1 MRTSHILL
9 LLLPFLCSG
18 KVVKV
23 PLKPLITE
31 RRVLSEMALSSDLIR
46 KKWFDRLTSN
56 TFPVY
61 LKNYMDAQYYGEITI
76 GTPPQNFAVIFDTG
90 SSNLWVPSKHCRPF
104 NLACKLHNKYSREAS
119 STYKA
124 NKTHF
129 AIHYGSG
136 SVSGI
141 LSTDTV
147 SVSPFMIVMFIN
159 LSKQVGGVSVT
170 QQTFGEAI
178 IQQGVAFITAKFDG
192 ILGMAFQ
199 SISVRGVTPVFDNM
213 IAQDLV
219 EEPLFAFW
227 LNRNASQP
235 LGGVIMFGGLDKSYY
250 TGNISYVPLTT
261 KNYWQFQMDGI
272 QLKGEKL
279 CEDGCQAIADTGTTM
294 ITGPS
299 IEVKR
304 LNNVLGGKRIVGGIY
319 VLDCKKMKEY
329 PPINFTINGQQMTL
343 MPEDYVVEMTQFGK
357 TVCVSGFMEMDIPK
371 YPLWILGDVFIGK
384 YYTIFDMENSRL
396 GFATSVKT

>member
-1 MRTSHILL
+1 MRTSLILL

-23 PLKPLITE
+23 PLKPLITQ
-31 RRVLSEMALSSDLIR
+31 RRLLTEMAFRSDLIR
-46 KKWFDRLTSN
+46 KKWFDRLTGD

-76 GTPPQNFAVIFDTG
+76 GTPPQNFTVIFDTG
-90 SSNLWVPSKHCRPF
+90 SSNLWVPSKHCRLF

-124 NKTHF
+124 NGTTF

-141 LSTDTV
+141 FSTDTV
-147 SVSPFMIVMFIN
+147 SV
-159 LSKQVGGVSVT
+159 GGISVI
-170 QQTFGEAI
+170 QQTFGEALK
-178 IQQGVAFITAKFDG
+178 QKGVVFIFGKFDG

-199 SISVRGVTPVFDNM
+199 SLSAGGVTPVFDNM
-213 IAQDLV
+213 IAQGLV
-219 EEPLFAFW
+219 EEPVFAFW

-235 LGGVIMFGGLDKSYY
+235 LGGEIMFGGLDEGYY
-250 TGNISYVPLTT
+250 TGDITYVPLTA
-261 KNYWQFQMDGI
+261 KDYWQFRMDGI
-272 QLKGEKL
+272 QVNGEKL

-294 ITGPS
+294 IAGPS
-299 IEVKR
+299 AEVKR
-304 LNNVLGGKRIVGGIY
+304 LNNVLGGEKIIGGIY
-319 VLDCKKMKEY
+319 VLDCKKLKEY
-329 PPINFTINGQQMTL
+329 PPINFTISGQPMTL

-357 TVCVSGFMEMDIPK
+357 TVCVSGFIEMDIPG

-384 YYTIFDMENSRL
+384 YYTIFDVGNSRV
-396 GFATSVKT
+396 GFATSVKN